1 MSPDVFTL
9 DPFLHPCFILL
20 DSYETVLGIFQLNN
34 GFFVT
39 EQKQV
44 RMHHCEVWQ
53 KKFKYFSA
61 TSSPDDDHLSD
72 GLDQVQ

>member
-1 MSPDVFTL
+1 MHEISRKNKIWFL
-9 DPFLHPCFILL
+9 PFHKNQ
-20 DSYETVLGIFQLNN
+20 GFQKINDRNWDN